1 MVGEVESGGAGK
13 LVAAFLAGLSPGTRR
28 AYSMDIGD
36 LARFRDRS
44 PAEAVAELLA
54 SSQQCRRIVLDYA
67 VDMHRR
73 RLAPATARRRIRTL
87 GALVQ
92 MAAGLGAAD
101 WSLEVPSEED
111 VAAEERARAGQ
122 GAYVAYF
129 LPRDMAE
136 IDRLDVQHY
145 ALRASLGA
153 NYLAPVDRPA
163 RILDVGSGTGQWAY
177 DLCAEFPQ
185 ALAVGFDLEVS
196 KRPWPAAYGFVK
208 GNALQG
214 LPFAS
219 DQFDFVHQRALV
231 LPMGSW
237 DSEIRDL
244 VRVTRPG
251 GWIELV
257 ECLYRF
263 GPAGPVTAHLR
274 GLGQQLARAQGMD
287 ASGAVADALDEYL
300 SQAAA
305 TDIQRREV
313 DLPVG
318 EWGGEVGSLMAS
330 DARSFFIRLAHFIAA
345 TFDIARYEYLEH
357 VQAMQLEWEE
367 HHTTVGYVIAFGRK
381 PG

>member
-1 MVGEVESGGAGK
+1 
-13 LVAAFLAGLSPGTRR
+13 
-28 AYSMDIGD
+28 
-36 LARFRDRS
+36 
-44 PAEAVAELLA
+44 
-54 SSQQCRRIVLDYA
+54 
-67 VDMHRR
+67 
-73 RLAPATARRRIRTL
+73 
-87 GALVQ
+87 
-92 MAAGLGAAD
+92 
-101 WSLEVPSEED
+101 
-111 VAAEERARAGQ
+111 
-122 GAYVAYF
+122 
-129 LPRDMAE
+129 
-136 IDRLDVQHY
+136 
-145 ALRASLGA
+145 
-153 NYLAPVDRPA
+153 
-163 RILDVGSGTGQWAY
+163 
-177 DLCAEFPQ
+177 
-185 ALAVGFDLEVS
+185 
-196 KRPWPAAYGFVK
+196 
-208 GNALQG
+208 
-214 LPFAS
+214 
-219 DQFDFVHQRALV
+219 
-231 LPMGSW
+231 MGSW
-237 DSEIRDL
+237 KSVIRDL

-263 GPAGPVTAHLR
+263 GSEGPATAHLR

-330 DARSFFIRLAHFIAA
+330 DARSFFIRLAPFMAA